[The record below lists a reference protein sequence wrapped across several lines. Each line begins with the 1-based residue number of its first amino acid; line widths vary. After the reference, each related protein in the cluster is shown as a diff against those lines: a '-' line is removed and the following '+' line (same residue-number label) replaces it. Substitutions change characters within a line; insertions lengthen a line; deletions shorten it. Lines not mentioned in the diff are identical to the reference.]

1 MQVEQGSRNHEIVPT
16 PLITSISGLHNRTG
30 VHKHIST
37 LAKLNLISRVRNAK
51 YDGYRLTYGG
61 LDYLAL
67 HAHLK
72 SQCIY
77 SVGNQVGVGKE
88 SDIFVVAAPT
98 GEKLVLKIHRLGRI
112 SFRTVKTN
120 RDYLRNRSSG
130 SWMYMSRLAAMKEH
144 AFLQALYDVGF
155 PVPKPAAWNR
165 HTVLMALID
174 AFPLRQITKV
184 PDPASLYGQL
194 IELILRLA
202 KFGLIHGDFNEFNIL
217 IEENE
222 FESSPEAQL
231 GNPTPDGSRST
242 SSETQPE
249 TAPEEASLAAP
260 PEPIPDLLST
270 PAEQLQPSNSEPK
283 SRHTIKLNPIIIDFP
298 QSVSIDHPNA
308 EFYFN
313 RDVNCVKRFFSRRFG
328 FTSDEP
334 GPFFADAMQ
343 DVGKRPGI
351 RRLDVEVEA
360 SGFSRKMAKELE
372 KYMKEVGVDGDAKTS
387 GSGEQDAANEDESS
401 EDEGDVEGLATEDDG
416 AESIPPPLEES
427 GVLLPL
433 ATHVVDGMTVMELS
447 EAAASRP
454 NFPADPHRD
463 EAFSMAGSVRSV
475 RSRNPTTIA
484 KASKGWAI

>member
-1 MQVEQGSRNHEIVPT
+1 MKVEQGSRNHEVVPT

-37 LAKLNLISRVRNAK
+37 LAKLNLISRVRNAS

-72 SQCIY
+72 SQCVY

-88 SDIFVVAAPT
+88 SDIFVVASPT

-112 SFRTVKTN
+112 SFRSVKTN

-130 SWMYMSRLAAMKEH
+130 SWMYMSRLAAMKEY

-155 PVPKPAAWNR
+155 PVPKPVSSNR
-165 HTVLMALID
+165 HTVLMALVD
-174 AFPLRQITKV
+174 AFPLRQIATV
-184 PDPASLYGQL
+184 PDPANLYGQL

-217 IEENE
+217 IEEHE
-222 FESSPEAQL
+222 VGPSRKPQAESSSLEMEPEQ
-231 GNPTPDGSRST
+231 
-242 SSETQPE
+242 
-249 TAPEEASLAAP
+249 
-260 PEPIPDLLST
+260 IT
-270 PAEQLQPSNSEPK
+270 PAEEQEQNSSLEDAPVGESDESSEREIQL
-283 SRHTIKLNPIIIDFP
+283 IPIIIDFP
-298 QSVSIDHPNA
+298 QSVSIDHANA
-308 EFYFN
+308 EFYFD
-313 RDVNCVKRFFSRRFG
+313 RDVACVKRFFSRRFH

-334 GPFFADAMQ
+334 GPFFADAIKEA
-343 DVGKRPGI
+343 GKKSGV

-372 KYMKEVGVDGDAKTS
+372 KYMKEVGVDGDATETVHDEQEEENDDEE
-387 GSGEQDAANEDESS
+387 GEEQSY
-401 EDEGDVEGLATEDDG
+401 G
-416 AESIPPPLEES
+416 LEEDAPEPDS
-427 GVLLPL
+427 DVQGTDVT
-433 ATHVVDGMTVMELS
+433 ATLVSPIIDGMTVLELS
-447 EAAASRP
+447 EAAAATS
-454 NFPADPHRD
+454 NFPVDPNRE
-463 EAFSMAGSVRSV
+463 EAYSMAGSMRSV

-484 KASKGWAI
+484 KASRGWAI